1 MPGADDTQRVALV
14 TGAGSGIGGACLER
28 LAADGYLAV
37 GAWRNTPPASW
48 PGPTVRFDVTDGAAV
63 AAAVADVEERLGP
76 IHVLVSNAGMAHLD
90 LALRVTPER
99 FAEVVDTNLVGS
111 FLLVKEVVAA
121 MVGRRRGRIV
131 LVGSVAGHWGVP
143 GVSSYAASKAGLVGL
158 ARSLA
163 REVGPRSI
171 TVNVVAPGMLDDAVE
186 RLDALR
192 PRSPVPRH
200 WVDAT
205 PVGRPGTVDDVAA
218 AVSYLA
224 SDAAAFVTGAVLPVD
239 GGFAMGLG

>member
-1 MPGADDTQRVALV
+1 M
-14 TGAGSGIGGACLER
+14 
-28 LAADGYLAV
+28 
-37 GAWRNTPPASW
+37 
-48 PGPTVRFDVTDGAAV
+48 
-63 AAAVADVEERLGP
+63 
-76 IHVLVSNAGMAHLD
+76 
-90 LALRVTPER
+90 
-99 FAEVVDTNLVGS
+99 
-111 FLLVKEVVAA
+111 
-121 MVGRRRGRIV
+121 
-131 LVGSVAGHWGVP
+131 
-143 GVSSYAASKAGLVGL
+143 